1 MKIMIVPMAAMA
13 ETHGPVSRCQV
24 LAYGF
29 KEAGFDVATCMAK
42 DMNYREMDEIPNY
55 YLDIPMPFGLPKA
68 FASQTFPIAQKLGI
82 TSKKTVNSF
91 DEVLWFTGNLDHRYL
106 RKSVDSVRKAIR
118 DFGADAVY
126 SEFNIS
132 AIIAAKK
139 EGVCLCT
146 TVSYPTQH
154 EYAHSSKLA
163 GGLNRLLRELELP
176 QVDSALKLF
185 DLADRAF
192 CPSIREL
199 EPIDKPGVF
208 YCGALKKPKK
218 DAAGT
223 GERNKIVIYMGN
235 GTVYA
240 KETLNVAL
248 KAFGGSAYEVYIA
261 SSYLE
266 SGDHGNVHVAS
277 RWDFDKLLNEA
288 VLFINHGG
296 QNSIADGLL
305 YGVPQI
311 IVPGKVFERKYNA
324 RCIADNNAGVVVS
337 HREFNAAHLRTVAD
351 EIAGSPEMADNASK
365 LGRKLTEA
373 GGIEAIVR
381 EITTMQL

>member
-1 MKIMIVPMAAMA
+1 MAALA
-13 ETHGPVSRCQV
+13 ETHGPSGRCRS
-24 LAYGF
+24 LAEEF
-29 KEAGFDVATCMAK
+29 KKAKTKVATCMAE
-42 DMNYREMDEIPNY
+42 DVNYSVFEGVPNY
-55 YLDIPMPFGLPKA
+55 FLDVPMPLGLPKTIA
-68 FASQTFPIAQKLGI
+68 TRTFPIAQKLGI
-82 TSKKTVNSF
+82 TSRKTVDSF
-91 DEVLWFTGNLDHRYL
+91 DQVLHFTGNLDYTYL
-106 RKSVDSVRKAIR
+106 AKSVSSVRKAIR
-118 DFGADAVY
+118 EYGADIVY

-139 EGVCLCT
+139 EGVRLCT

-163 GGLNRLLRELELP
+163 GRLNRLLKELELP

-235 GTVYA
+235 GTVSA
-240 KETLNVAL
+240 KETLSVAL

-288 VLFINHGG
+288 VMFINHGG

-351 EIAGSPEMADNASK
+351 EILGSPEMADNASK